1 MGSGLPVMV
10 FPLHA
15 SQFVDA
21 KKVCERRVCTA
32 GHELH
37 TSLHELKGVPRLVKE
52 RVVLITG
59 AGQRLG
65 AATAARLMDEGAH
78 VLVHV
83 RSSVAAAEQ
92 LIADATKR
100 NGEVRGTIVK
110 GDLTVDADVE
120 SLIADVIDHPLVKT
134 HGLFGLVHNASF
146 YSQGSFED
154 ISLESFRSLNR
165 LHMEAPF
172 VLTQTLLPV
181 LEQGGGSV
189 VAIVDTSWGRAWEG
203 LAHYTSSKAGLRQLM
218 LNLAGELAGRV
229 RVNCLAPG
237 AIMAAEWEAE
247 HFASVLEKVPLG
259 RSGEGEDIASG
270 VHFLLTNGTISGN
283 VLHVDGGWTLNE

>member
-1 MGSGLPVMV
+1 M
-10 FPLHA
+10 
-15 SQFVDA
+15 
-21 KKVCERRVCTA
+21 
-32 GHELH
+32 
-37 TSLHELKGVPRLVKE
+37 KE

-120 SLIADVIDHPLVKT
+120 SVIADVIDHPLVKT

-146 YSQGSFED
+146 YSQGSFEE

-172 VLTQTLLPV
+172 VLT
-181 LEQGGGSV
+181 
-189 VAIVDTSWGRAWEG
+189 
-203 LAHYTSSKAGLRQLM
+203 
-218 LNLAGELAGRV
+218 
-229 RVNCLAPG
+229 
-237 AIMAAEWEAE
+237 
-247 HFASVLEKVPLG
+247 
-259 RSGEGEDIASG
+259 
-270 VHFLLTNGTISGN
+270 
-283 VLHVDGGWTLNE
+283 

>member
-1 MGSGLPVMV
+1 MSKRCVGGVIANMD
-10 FPLHA
+10 H
-15 SQFVDA
+15 D
-21 KKVCERRVCTA
+21 R
-32 GHELH
+32 H
-37 TSLHELKGVPRLVKE
+37 TRLHELTGAGRSVNE

-65 AATAARLMDEGAH
+65 AATAARLMDEGIH

-83 RSSVAAAEQ
+83 RSSIDAARQ
-92 LIADATKR
+92 LIDEATKR
-100 NGEVRGTIVK
+100 NGEVRGTIVQ
-110 GDLTVDADVE
+110 GDLTVDAEVDN
-120 SLIADVIDHPLVKT
+120 LIAGVKSHPLVKAN
-134 HGLFGLVHNASF
+134 GLFGLVHNASF
-146 YSQGSFED
+146 YSQSRFAD
-154 ISLESFRSLNR
+154 VSLETFRSLNR

-172 VLTQTLLPV
+172 VLTQSLLAEV
-181 LEQGGGSV
+181 ERGGGSV

-203 LAHYTSSKAGLRQLM
+203 LAHYTASKAGLRQLM
-218 LNLAGELAGRV
+218 INLAGELAGRV

-259 RSGEGEDIASG
+259 RSGEGDDIASG
-270 VHFLLTNGTISGN
+270 IHFLLTNGTITGN